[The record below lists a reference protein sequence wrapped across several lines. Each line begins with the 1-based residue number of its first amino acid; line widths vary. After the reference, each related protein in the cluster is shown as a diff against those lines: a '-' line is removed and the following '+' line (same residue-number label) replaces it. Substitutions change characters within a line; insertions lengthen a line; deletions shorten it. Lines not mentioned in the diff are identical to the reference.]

1 MGQTQTHAY
10 ANIIDMEVVRMK
22 EASRSCSD
30 LDQPVACKMEDDE
43 CFSPGHLIYSL
54 RQQLIEKDNAIKRLG
69 SEYDHNL
76 SKVLSSLLFLEGK
89 LHREQKH
96 IVRLIEQKDTVI
108 TQQEEQIKQLCK
120 RIQILQSSIT
130 DIQSRMDSNGI
141 NQSLQENCV
150 PSTETPVLRTQPGRK
165 YFTTSELS
173 LSSSSLNQSSEGGNI
188 FRNLSKP
195 LREKFSRNKSNVD
208 LRSFKRING
217 DELCYRSMENIP
229 QVVRREK
236 KPRDKERC
244 MSIAGY
250 PNYEDFQNDPE
261 LTAFMKQIQFDNNPP
276 SNPSLPTVDCQSLS
290 STLPNSLS
298 ISSSASLRNRTDDL
312 LSANI
317 HHTKESSRS
326 LSNLQFSK
334 SKSDLPQK
342 KAAPAE
348 ISAPTTT
355 TVHHSESSNPFK
367 LIRDTLKRK
376 GSKQVKNKKQSF
388 SLLQNSNQDLMKSL
402 KFCEPHG
409 KS

>member
-1 MGQTQTHAY
+1 M
-10 ANIIDMEVVRMK
+10 
-22 EASRSCSD
+22 
-30 LDQPVACKMEDDE
+30 
-43 CFSPGHLIYSL
+43 
-54 RQQLIEKDNAIKRLG
+54 
-69 SEYDHNL
+69 
-76 SKVLSSLLFLEGK
+76 
-89 LHREQKH
+89 
-96 IVRLIEQKDTVI
+96 
-108 TQQEEQIKQLCK
+108 
-120 RIQILQSSIT
+120 
-130 DIQSRMDSNGI
+130 
-141 NQSLQENCV
+141 
-150 PSTETPVLRTQPGRK
+150 
-165 YFTTSELS
+165 
-173 LSSSSLNQSSEGGNI
+173 
-188 FRNLSKP
+188 
-195 LREKFSRNKSNVD
+195 
-208 LRSFKRING
+208 
-217 DELCYRSMENIP
+217 
-229 QVVRREK
+229 RREK

-250 PNYEDFQNDPE
+250 PNYEDYQNDPE
-261 LTAFMKQIQFDNNPP
+261 LTAFMKQIQFDNNPL

-298 ISSSASLRNRTDDL
+298 ISSSTNLRNRADDL

-334 SKSDLPQK
+334 SKPDPPQK

-348 ISAPTTT
+348 TSAPTTT

-402 KFCEPHG
+402 KFYESHG